1 MRCRVGW
8 GGYGGAKRCRVVDA
22 HGSWWWIR
30 QHQQQQPTANLDW
43 MDKDACPGAAHM
55 RIHACQ
61 VAAVDRRRK
70 EQKEPKSPATHGRTH
85 GWRVSE
91 RVTGRERM
99 DARGSGL
106 PAPVRAWGG
115 GLGYPLCLRA
125 IRRGVRVGWCGAPSV
140 SHRSPPRCGLIAT
153 PATRPTRAAGGPQV
167 RCGSFASGRW
177 MGFRQFPCCRVV

>member
-1 MRCRVGW
+1 M
-8 GGYGGAKRCRVVDA
+8 AA
-22 HGSWWWIR
+22 
-30 QHQQQQPTANLDW
+30 
-43 MDKDACPGAAHM
+43 DACPGAAHM

-106 PAPVRAWGG
+106 PAPVRAWGDWV
-115 GLGYPLCLRA
+115 GLSAAPARNPARGPGWLGAAPRASPTGRLRGAGSSRRQPHDLRA
-125 IRRGVRVGWCGAPSV
+125 PPVVLRCGAVVLRRGGGWGFVNS
-140 SHRSPPRCGLIAT
+140 
-153 PATRPTRAAGGPQV
+153 RAAAW
-167 RCGSFASGRW
+167 CNGSSK
-177 MGFRQFPCCRVV
+177 PI